1 MKVVRESSRWVILYK
16 IWNGLRFSTR
26 LNSYLPPTCCAM
38 HCFAEITENFVFFAV
53 LITEYAEAFWP
64 SNSRCLCFTVSSYL
78 SFSPLRIFR
87 FTVNLI
93 LRSRRGGGG
102 SSSRSGTY
110 SVRSESLSCVGT
122 TPTIARL
129 SILISLLLGYKLDAH
144 LSLIYCLFE
153 TVAFRENIG

>member
-16 IWNGLRFSTR
+16 IRNGLRFSTR

-38 HCFAEITENFVFFAV
+38 HCFAEIIDDFVLYTV

-64 SNSRCLCFTVSSYL
+64 SNSRCLCPTL
-78 SFSPLRIFR
+78 SLYFCFSPLRIFR
-87 FTVNLI
+87 FTLNLI
-93 LRSRRGGGG
+93 LQSRRGGGG
-102 SSSRSGTY
+102 ISSRSGTY

-129 SILISLLLGYKLDAH
+129 SMLISLLLDYKFDAY
-144 LSLIYCLFE
+144 LSLIYCLFP
-153 TVAFRENIG
+153 TVAFRESIG